1 MARRSLQFSI
11 ALALALL
18 VAACGWFKDKGT
30 LNVALIG
37 SPEEMFAKGIR
48 LTQAGQQL
56 RGATVDGLVDFD
68 TTGQVM
74 PALADRWIVTDDG
87 RSYIFRVREGTWP
100 DGTELTGESV
110 RDALRRTLRGLSGTS
125 LGLDFAP
132 VEDVRAMAGRVVEI
146 RLSAPMPDL
155 LQLLAQPELALFRNG
170 HGSGLLKLHR
180 EGDIARLTA
189 VPPEKR
195 GLPAI
200 EGWMDTVR
208 KLEVRAFP
216 ARKAI
221 ALFDEGEVDVV
232 LGGRMEFLPQAA
244 DTGPLSRGTIRMDRV
259 FGLFGMQVRSGE
271 GFLADASRREALA
284 LAIDRDKLV
293 QPFNVSGW
301 QATTRIVAPGLPND
315 PGIAGE
321 RWENLAM
328 PQRQAEAAR
337 RVQAWRGANGGAAV
351 TLSLSLPEGPGADLV
366 FASLR
371 DDLAAAGIGL
381 RRVGPD
387 ARADLEMI
395 DREARYA
402 GAGWFLNQFNCS
414 LKAGLCSPE
423 ADSRVKES
431 LSAADAAGRTALLAR
446 AEADLTAANV
456 FIPFGAPLRWSLVRG
471 NVQGFE
477 TNIWGVHPLS
487 ALALATR

>member
-1 MARRSLQFSI
+1 
-11 ALALALL
+11 
-18 VAACGWFKDKGT
+18 
-30 LNVALIG
+30 
-37 SPEEMFAKGIR
+37 
-48 LTQAGQQL
+48 
-56 RGATVDGLVDFD
+56 
-68 TTGQVM
+68 
-74 PALADRWIVTDDG
+74 
-87 RSYIFRVREGTWP
+87 
-100 DGTELTGESV
+100 
-110 RDALRRTLRGLSGTS
+110 
-125 LGLDFAP
+125 
-132 VEDVRAMAGRVVEI
+132 
-146 RLSAPMPDL
+146 
-155 LQLLAQPELALFRNG
+155 
-170 HGSGLLKLHR
+170 
-180 EGDIARLTA
+180 
-189 VPPEKR
+189 
-195 GLPAI
+195 
-200 EGWMDTVR
+200 MDTVR

-337 RVQAWRGANGGAAV
+337 RVQAWRGANGGEAV